1 MLVTPRCWYTTAV
14 PLRRDNNHSAG
25 RTRGRANNGRK
36 TKSREANMQAE
47 RMKCRSLAFRTQ
59 TPVLPFISPLLLRSP
74 PSLPC
79 ADISYPFDTIRRR
92 LEMQTEKPLEQH
104 VCKSTM
110 DSSWCVSGSSITVTE
125 STDGTVFEVLLP
137 ANVLNSSDITLIE
150 PQHGAASAV
159 EFEDKGL

>member
-1 MLVTPRCWYTTAV
+1 
-14 PLRRDNNHSAG
+14 
-25 RTRGRANNGRK
+25 
-36 TKSREANMQAE
+36 
-47 RMKCRSLAFRTQ
+47 
-59 TPVLPFISPLLLRSP
+59 
-74 PSLPC
+74 
-79 ADISYPFDTIRRR
+79 
-92 LEMQTEKPLEQH
+92 
-104 VCKSTM
+104 M